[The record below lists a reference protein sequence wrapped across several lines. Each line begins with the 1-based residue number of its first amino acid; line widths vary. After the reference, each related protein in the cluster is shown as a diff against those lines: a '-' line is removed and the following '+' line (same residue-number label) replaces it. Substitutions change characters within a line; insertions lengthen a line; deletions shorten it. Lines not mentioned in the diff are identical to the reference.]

1 MSMSQQGTSPPIQG
15 DDGERFLSI
24 ADLCRRY
31 NKCRMTIRRWVQAGH
46 LPVPVKIGP
55 QTRAFRLSELQARE
69 QSWPRAQ
76 PTDRAA

>member
-1 MSMSQQGTSPPIQG
+1 MAQIETTPPIQG

-31 NKCRMTIRRWVQAGH
+31 NKHRMTIRRWVQAGY
-46 LPVPVKIGP
+46 LPAPVKIGP

-69 QSWPRAQ
+69 ASWPRAQ

>member
-1 MSMSQQGTSPPIQG
+1 MSQQATTPPIQG

-31 NKCRMTIRRWVQAGH
+31 NKHRMTIRRWVQAGY
-46 LPVPVKIGP
+46 LPAPVKIGP

-69 QSWPRAQ
+69 ASWPRAQ

>member
-46 LPVPVKIGP
+46 LPPPVKIGP
-55 QTRAFRLSELQARE
+55 QARAFGLSELRE
-69 QSWPRAQ
+69 REESWPRVLPSDQ
-76 PTDRAA
+76 AA